1 MLDYQD
7 PNPAFLA
14 PSTPQRAPLP
24 PAALTPSTANVDYYL
39 GGQGSAPALRAPE
52 VVHEA
57 PSRSRAIRDRVTL
70 RDSTA

>member
-14 PSTPQRAPLP
+14 PSTPQQSALSYH
-24 PAALTPSTANVDYYL
+24 PATVTPNTTNVDYYL
-39 GGQGSAPALRAPE
+39 GQGPASEPD

-57 PSRSRAIRDRVTL
+57 PSRNRAIRDRIAL
-70 RDSTA
+70 RDSSEV

>member
-14 PSTPQRAPLP
+14 PSFPQQTLQH
-24 PAALTPSTANVDYYL
+24 PAAITPNTTNVDYYL
-39 GGQGSAPALRAPE
+39 GGQGSAPVRAPD

-57 PSRSRAIRDRVTL
+57 QSRNRAIRDRVTL
-70 RDSTA
+70 GDSTV